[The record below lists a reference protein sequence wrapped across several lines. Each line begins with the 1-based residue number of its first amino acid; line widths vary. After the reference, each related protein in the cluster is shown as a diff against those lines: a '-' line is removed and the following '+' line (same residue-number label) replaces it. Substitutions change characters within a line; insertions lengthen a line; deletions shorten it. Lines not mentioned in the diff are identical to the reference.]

1 MREITR
7 PLLLLAIALPILIPL
22 LRPGWIQSHEGFS
35 YPIRLVEVGRAWEDG
50 FLSARWFPDLNCGQG
65 YPFLS
70 FYAPLLFLIA
80 GVIHVAGVDV
90 ATALKLACAAGVV
103 AGAAGADRLV
113 REALRHD
120 DAIDAPAPA
129 GLVAAALFVHAPYFV
144 RDIFIRG
151 DLAESLATGLLPW
164 SLWGMLRLRRV
175 SHPRAIAQASMLG
188 ALPILAHNVIGLFN
202 GVFLA
207 LAAAVLTLTSREKR
221 RVLAACVGAGLGTL
235 ALSAFFWAPALH
247 EKQFVQIDV
256 MTQGHFEATEHF
268 VTLQQ
273 LLGRG
278 APVGNDQRLPMSFE
292 IGWVGIAGV
301 VLAAVFARALWRTS
315 RAALLVGAI
324 LFFGGTVRTME
335 MSRPVYEAVEL
346 LRFVQF
352 PWRFLA
358 IVALGSA
365 LLGGLGFA
373 HAAARLGPRLRAIFA
388 GAFVAAAIAFVF
400 PILGPK
406 PNHPLPSWAL
416 DPAEYRERRETTTLG
431 EYMPIAVE
439 SIEPPRG
446 YVGGVKLEGGGRV
459 VRAERKTG
467 RYDVEIA
474 PGAPDGGGASD
485 TTHAGAWG
493 ATALALQ
500 DVYFPGWIARVDG
513 AAVSIEVE
521 RPTGRMRIPL
531 PPNARTIDVRLAPTP
546 LRLAGGI
553 VSAAAALLALALVVL
568 PHSPRIGARSQRP
581 DTARSASRAAS
592 TPSTKSGA
600 SVE

>member
-1 MREITR
+1 VREIAR
-7 PLLLLAIALPILIPL
+7 PLLLVAITLPIIVPL

-35 YPIRLVEVGRAWEDG
+35 YPIRLVEVRRAWEDG

-90 ATALKLACAAGVV
+90 ATALKLVCAGGVV
-103 AGAAGADRLV
+103 AGAVGMDRLV
-113 REALRHD
+113 REALRND
-120 DAIDAPAPA
+120 DAIDTPASSAA

-164 SLWGMLRLRRV
+164 SVWGMLRLRRV
-175 SHPRAIAQASMLG
+175 SHPRSIAQSSILG

-207 LAAAVLTLTSREKR
+207 LAAAVITLTSREKR
-221 RVLAACVGAGLGTL
+221 RVLAACVAAGFGTL

-256 MTQGHFEATEHF
+256 MTRGHFDATEHF

-278 APVGNDQRLPMSFE
+278 APVGNDQKLPMSFE

-301 VLAAVFARALWRTS
+301 ALAGVFARALWRTS
-315 RAALLVGAI
+315 RAALLVGGI

-373 HAAARLGPRLRAIFA
+373 HAAALLGPRLRSIFA

-416 DPAEYRERRETTTLG
+416 DPAKYRERRETTTVG
-431 EYMPIAVE
+431 EYLPIDVE

-446 YVGGVKLEGGGRV
+446 YADGVKLEGGGRV

-474 PGAPDGGGASD
+474 PGA
-485 TTHAGAWG
+485 
-493 ATALALQ
+493 TAIALQ

-513 AAVSIEVE
+513 TPVAIEVE

-531 PPNARTIDVRLAPTP
+531 PPNARTIEVRLAPTP
-546 LRLAGGI
+546 LRFAAGI
-553 VSAAAALLALALVVL
+553 VSAMAALAALALLVL
-568 PHSPRIGARSQRP
+568 PHSPRSGARVHLP
-581 DTARSASRAAS
+581 DSARTASRTATA
-592 TPSTKSGA
+592 PSTKSGA